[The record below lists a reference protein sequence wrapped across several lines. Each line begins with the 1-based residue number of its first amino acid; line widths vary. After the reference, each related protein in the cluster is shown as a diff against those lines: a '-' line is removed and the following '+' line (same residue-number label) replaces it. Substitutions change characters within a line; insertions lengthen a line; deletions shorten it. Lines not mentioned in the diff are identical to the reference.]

1 MEAAM
6 DVIDWNALKENCA
19 GDDALV
25 HEIVELFRKEAPTL
39 LADVRNAVGSN
50 EALAVKRT
58 AHRLKGALVSLA
70 AHSATSLA
78 KDLELAGSQNDL
90 SRAPELESRLE
101 IEMSKLLG
109 ELQSHRA

>member
-1 MEAAM
+1 V

-19 GDDALV
+19 GDEGLV
-25 HEIVELFRKEAPTL
+25 REIIELFRREGPAL
-39 LADVRNAVGSN
+39 LADVQTAVGSK
-50 EALAVKRT
+50 EPLAIKRT

-90 SRAPELESRLE
+90 SRVPQLKTQLEV
-101 IEMSKLLG
+101 EMTKLMGAL
-109 ELQSHRA
+109 LTRSS